1 MWRSGNAPRTD
12 FATADSEPP
21 RLDGRRLPDRERGG
35 SFGGAA
41 LNLAL
46 NLARPDRDQ
55 HRTPPDAAASRG
67 HIRMNSVRP
76 DNTDPIPLQA
86 SPHRMGTILIRFVR
100 LLIVA
105 VMILA
110 LAWR

>member
-1 MWRSGNAPRTD
+1 
-12 FATADSEPP
+12 
-21 RLDGRRLPDRERGG
+21 
-35 SFGGAA
+35 
-41 LNLAL
+41 
-46 NLARPDRDQ
+46 
-55 HRTPPDAAASRG
+55 
-67 HIRMNSVRP
+67 MNSVRP

-86 SPHRMGTILIRFVR
+86 SPHRMGTILIRFIG